1 MFLDSKIC
9 NMEAILISM
18 LSWLVINLITRLAWK
33 LKVSKTYVSVLLS
46 ILVWVIV
53 YCFQILIKKYPVQ
66 WEQVM
71 WFVAW
76 AYATSQVVYNLYK
89 KFVENK
95 ENNVDKEKEEAK

>member
-18 LSWLVINLITRLAWK
+18 LSWLAINLITRLAWK

-95 ENNVDKEKEEAK
+95 DNNVNKEKEEAK

>member
-1 MFLDSKIC
+1 MFLDSKIY

-46 ILVWVIV
+46 ILVGVIV
-53 YCFQILIKKYPVQ
+53 YYFQILIKKYPVQ

-95 ENNVDKEKEEAK
+95 EKEEAK